1 MLDSRLRRAL
11 LYLTVTI
18 LMIWVLLPIV
28 WMISTAFKPPKE
40 QFAAPP
46 LLFPLN
52 PTLTNFE
59 TIATPWFI
67 RIFLNSLVVAL
78 STTVIVILLSILPS
92 YAFARLR
99 FRFRKQLF
107 YTLIFSQMF
116 PLAALIIPIY
126 AMVSTLK
133 LIDTY
138 YALIIAN
145 LTFTV
150 PTSVWLLR
158 SFVLGIPTELEEA
171 AQIDGCSTLKAFLRI
186 VLPLLTPGM
195 LSTATYIFIVTWQ
208 EFLFALTFI
217 SLDEMK
223 TLAVG
228 ILRFIGQYSYAIDWG
243 AVMAAS
249 TVASVPTFILFV
261 LLQKQL
267 VSGLLRGALKG

>member
-1 MLDSRLRRAL
+1 MLNSKLRQAL

-18 LMIWVLLPIV
+18 LLVWILLPIV

-40 QFAAPP
+40 QFTAPP
-46 LLFPLN
+46 LLLPVN
-52 PTLTNFE
+52 PTLSNFE

-67 RIFLNSLVVAL
+67 RIFLNSLIVAL
-78 STTVIVILLSILPS
+78 STTVIVIGLSILPS

-99 FRFRKQLF
+99 FRFRKELF

-126 AMVSTLK
+126 AMVFTLK

-171 AQIDGCSTLKAFLRI
+171 AQIDGCSTLKAFLKI